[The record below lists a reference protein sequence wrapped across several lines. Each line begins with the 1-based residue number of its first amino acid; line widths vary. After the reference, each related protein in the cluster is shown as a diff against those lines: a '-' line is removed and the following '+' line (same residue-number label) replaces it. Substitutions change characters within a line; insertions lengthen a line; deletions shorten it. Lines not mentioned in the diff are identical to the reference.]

1 MRVCGSTRRVALSGW
16 IEGWRE
22 VEPAGAPNALNPWP
36 PRPLVPLSRSHL
48 PERETAMTDRQATV
62 RQDAA
67 QQRYELRVEGK
78 PLGFA
83 AYSEQGEQ
91 MVFTHTEVD
100 PSLSGQGLGSVLAK
114 GALEDARRRGKR
126 VVPQCEFIAK
136 YIQRHEEWQDL
147 VDPA

>member
-1 MRVCGSTRRVALSGW
+1 MS
-16 IEGWRE
+16 
-22 VEPAGAPNALNPWP
+22 
-36 PRPLVPLSRSHL
+36 
-48 PERETAMTDRQATV
+48 DRQASV
-62 RQDAA
+62 RHVAE
-67 QQRYELRVEGK
+67 QQRYELLVQGQ
-78 PLGFA
+78 PLGVA

-126 VVPQCEFIAK
+126 VVPQCEFIAS
-136 YIQRHEEWQDL
+136 YIERHEQWQDL

>member
-1 MRVCGSTRRVALSGW
+1 
-16 IEGWRE
+16 
-22 VEPAGAPNALNPWP
+22 
-36 PRPLVPLSRSHL
+36 
-48 PERETAMTDRQATV
+48 MTDRQATV

-67 QQRYELRVEGK
+67 QQRYELWVEDK

-100 PSLSGQGLGSVLAK
+100 LSLSGQGLGSVLAK

-136 YIQRHEEWQDL
+136 YIERHEEWQDL

>member
-1 MRVCGSTRRVALSGW
+1 MS
-16 IEGWRE
+16 
-22 VEPAGAPNALNPWP
+22 
-36 PRPLVPLSRSHL
+36 
-48 PERETAMTDRQATV
+48 DRQASV
-62 RQDAA
+62 RHVAE
-67 QQRYELRVEGK
+67 QQRYELLVEGQ
-78 PLGFA
+78 PLGVA

-136 YIQRHEEWQDL
+136 YIERHGEWQDL
-147 VDPA
+147 VDPT

>member
-1 MRVCGSTRRVALSGW
+1 MS
-16 IEGWRE
+16 
-22 VEPAGAPNALNPWP
+22 
-36 PRPLVPLSRSHL
+36 
-48 PERETAMTDRQATV
+48 DRQASV
-62 RQDAA
+62 RHVAE
-67 QQRYELRVEGK
+67 QQRYELLVQGQ
-78 PLGFA
+78 PLGVA

-126 VVPQCEFIAK
+126 VVPQCEFIAS
-136 YIQRHEEWQDL
+136 YIERHAQWQDL

>member
-1 MRVCGSTRRVALSGW
+1 
-16 IEGWRE
+16 
-22 VEPAGAPNALNPWP
+22 
-36 PRPLVPLSRSHL
+36 
-48 PERETAMTDRQATV
+48 MTDRQATV

-67 QQRYELRVEGK
+67 QQRYELWVEDK

-83 AYSEQGEQ
+83 AYSEQGE
-91 MVFTHTEVD
+91 HTEVD

-136 YIQRHEEWQDL
+136 YIERHEEWQDL